1 MCLKLPQMTLNG
13 GNLWKGYKEKER
25 SPKTMSVARQPSP
38 METWKITED
47 TTVADFV
54 IPSK

>member
-1 MCLKLPQMTLNG
+1 MTLDG
-13 GNLWKGYKEKER
+13 GDLWIGYKEKER
-25 SPKTMSVARQPSP
+25 SPKTMSAARQPSP